1 MKGFILIPFLLL
13 FIFPSNLHAQDSLS
27 IIDIDLEDSVE
38 RGSESELIMVLKN
51 SGTNEISDLK
61 VRVSML
67 PENEIWGVVNPL
79 EQLEPK
85 LQPSSEIEIS
95 FKIKVLKEAKLGK
108 KKIKI
113 EITYFELGVFFNLE
127 PSVIDIEI
135 VKPAENLLEDA
146 KGSFSKGMQ
155 SFNEKNYLQA
165 IQYFSSCKEN
175 YELSQYSSKD
185 YTDCVLFLARSRLYY
200 GLQLLNPSYLERT
213 KEEVLKAKNLSNL
226 FETKDFEPVSSLSE
240 RVLSGIESYENALNA
255 LGMGDLRKAKKLL
268 NQANSSFS
276 GIEDFENSE
285 LSRDIDT
292 RLSELE
298 NRESK
303 TRLLLIVS
311 IGGALIIFTLA
322 FLIIL
327 AFEKK
332 RKDLKEEVTSH
343 EIFEE
348 EIPKDPALSLYIS
361 EDAFCKMIDHANRFA
376 PERLEVLGFLIGER
390 FSYEGREYTLVED
403 VVTGKLE
410 TTAFSVRFE
419 REFSELFE
427 RLSELREDYMIVGW
441 YHSHPGLTC
450 FLSSTD
456 VETQRTL
463 FPKPYHYAIVID
475 PVIKDFRVF
484 GLNENHYVEKSF
496 AVFRVEDEVIP

>member
-1 MKGFILIPFLLL
+1 MKVFILIPFLLL

-79 EQLEPK
+79 EQLESK

-135 VKPAENLLEDA
+135 VKPGENLLEDA

-155 SFNEKNYLQA
+155 SLNEKDYRQA

-175 YELSQYSSKD
+175 YELSQYYSKD
-185 YTDCVLFLARSRLYY
+185 YTDCVLFLARSHLYN
-200 GLQLLNPSYLERT
+200 GLQLLNPSSLERT
-213 KEEVLKAKNLSNL
+213 KEEVEKAKNLSSL
-226 FETKDFEPVSSLSE
+226 FKTKDFESVSSLSE

-255 LGMGDLRKAKKLL
+255 LGIGDLKEAKKLL

-276 GIEDFENSE
+276 GIENFENSE

-292 RLSELE
+292 RLSEL
-298 NRESK
+298 
-303 TRLLLIVS
+303 
-311 IGGALIIFTLA
+311 
-322 FLIIL
+322 
-327 AFEKK
+327 
-332 RKDLKEEVTSH
+332 
-343 EIFEE
+343 
-348 EIPKDPALSLYIS
+348 
-361 EDAFCKMIDHANRFA
+361 
-376 PERLEVLGFLIGER
+376 
-390 FSYEGREYTLVED
+390 
-403 VVTGKLE
+403 
-410 TTAFSVRFE
+410 
-419 REFSELFE
+419 
-427 RLSELREDYMIVGW
+427 
-441 YHSHPGLTC
+441 
-450 FLSSTD
+450 
-456 VETQRTL
+456 
-463 FPKPYHYAIVID
+463 
-475 PVIKDFRVF
+475 
-484 GLNENHYVEKSF
+484 
-496 AVFRVEDEVIP
+496 